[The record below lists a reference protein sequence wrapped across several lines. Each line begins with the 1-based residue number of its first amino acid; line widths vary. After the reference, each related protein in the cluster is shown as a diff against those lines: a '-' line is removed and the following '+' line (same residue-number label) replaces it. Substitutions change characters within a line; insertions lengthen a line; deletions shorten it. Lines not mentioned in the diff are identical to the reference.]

1 MAVFA
6 AIDIGSNSVRMKIA
20 RLVRHRLVLVQED
33 REVTR
38 LGKSVFKTGLLSPSS
53 MAHTVEVLRRF
64 HKAVQK
70 HGAHSVRVVG
80 TSALRDARNA
90 QSFLDWVYSVTGWKV
105 ETVSGLEEA
114 RLIHLGLLANSRF
127 GNTPLLLADLG
138 GGSCELTISV
148 GGHIRYTASL
158 PLGAV
163 RLTEEFLKHDP
174 PKRDELHRMTVY
186 IDKELARAR
195 KRIIAFRP
203 RKMIATSGTAAALAA
218 VCTGKNSR
226 VVAVPRS
233 GAAKV
238 TRKLS
243 RMKISQRTSLDGVG
257 PRRAEIIVAG
267 AQVFVRVL
275 EQCRLGSFRYSP
287 LGLRDGLL
295 AQMAADYDRR
305 TRSHRQIESDRW
317 DSLIHLGKSYHVD
330 WKYSKQ
336 VRTLAVELFRQL
348 RAVHQL
354 PPAYEEW
361 ISAAAL
367 LHEAGI
373 YLNRYGWHRH
383 THYIIAHSEAFGY
396 TQYER
401 LLIAAIAR
409 YLGNSRPT
417 PGDKPMKV
425 LLSQDR
431 AAVLKAVL
439 LLRLARALNQGRS
452 GAVKSFRTQVKGATV
467 RLLLR
472 VPRRR
477 ADLEVWSLEKEASY
491 FRELFGRELEAALS

>member
-6 AIDIGSNSVRMKIA
+6 AIDIGSNSVRLKIA
-20 RLVRHRLVLVQED
+20 RLVRHRLVLVEED

-38 LGKSVFKTGLLSPSS
+38 LGKSVFKTGLLSPAS

-64 HKAVQK
+64 HKSVQM

-80 TSALRDARNA
+80 TSALRDARNV
-90 QSFLDWVYSVTGWKV
+90 QTFLDWVHSVTGWKI
-105 ETVSGLEEA
+105 ETVTGLEEA

-127 GNTPLLLADLG
+127 GKTPLLLADLG
-138 GGSCELTISV
+138 GGSCELTISI

-174 PKRDELHRMTVY
+174 PKREELHRLTNY

-195 KRIIAFRP
+195 KRIVTFKP
-203 RKMIATSGTAAALAA
+203 RKMIGTSGTAAALAI
-218 VCTGKNSR
+218 VCAGKSSHTSS
-226 VVAVPRS
+226 VPRS
-233 GAAKV
+233 AAAKV

-243 RMKISQRTSLDGVG
+243 RMKVSQRTSLHGVG

-275 EQCRLGSFRYSP
+275 EQCRLHSFRYSP

-305 TRSHRQIESDRW
+305 TRSHRQIESDRL
-317 DSLIHLGKSYHVD
+317 DALINLGKSYQLD
-330 WKYSKQ
+330 RKYSEQ
-336 VRTLAVELFRQL
+336 VRNLAVELFRRL
-348 RAVHQL
+348 RKIHQL
-354 PPAYEEW
+354 PAAYEEW

-373 YLNRYGWHRH
+373 YLNRFGWHRH
-383 THYIIAHSEAFGY
+383 TYYIIAHSEVFGY

-409 YLGNSRPT
+409 YLGNSQPAL
-417 PGDKPMKV
+417 GDKPMKV
-425 LLSQDR
+425 LLSADR
-431 AAVLKAVL
+431 TPVRKAVL

-452 GAVKSFRTQVKGATV
+452 AAVK
-467 RLLLR
+467 
-472 VPRRR
+472 
-477 ADLEVWSLEKEASY
+477 
-491 FRELFGRELEAALS
+491 

>member
-1 MAVFA
+1 MALFA

-20 RLVRHRLVLVQED
+20 RLVRHRLVVVQED

-38 LGKSVFKTGLLSPSS
+38 LGKSVFKTGLLTPAC

-70 HGAHSVRVVG
+70 HGAHTVRVVG

-90 QSFLDWVYSVTGWKV
+90 RPFLDWVHSATGWKIEIV
-105 ETVSGLEEA
+105 TGLEEA
-114 RLIHLGLLANSRF
+114 RLIHLGLVANLRLGDS
-127 GNTPLLLADLG
+127 PVLMADLG
-138 GGSCELTISV
+138 GGSCELTISAA
-148 GGHIRYTASL
+148 GHIRYTTSL

-174 PKRDELHRMTVY
+174 PKRDELQRLGSYVE
-186 IDKELARAR
+186 KELERIS
-195 KRIIAFRP
+195 KRIIAAKP
-203 RKMIATSGTAAALAA
+203 RNMIATSGTAAALAVVCGGKGRQTSA
-218 VCTGKNSR
+218 VARADVSK
-226 VVAVPRS
+226 VA
-233 GAAKV
+233 K
-238 TRKLS
+238 KLS
-243 RMKISQRTSLDGVG
+243 RMKVSQRTSLQGVG

-267 AQVFVRVL
+267 AQVFALVL
-275 EQCRLGSFRYSP
+275 EKCQVRSVRYSP

-317 DSLIHLGKSYHVD
+317 DALLSLGKSYQVD
-330 WKYSKQ
+330 WRHSKQ
-336 VRTLAVELFRQL
+336 VRALALDLFRRL
-348 RAVHQL
+348 RGIHAL
-354 PPAYEEW
+354 PADYEEW

-383 THYIIAHSEAFGY
+383 TYYIVANSEVFGY

-409 YLGNSRPT
+409 YLGSSRPSAR
-417 PGDKPMKV
+417 DKAMKI
-425 LLSQDR
+425 LLPADR
-431 AAVLKAVL
+431 SRVNKAVL
-439 LLRLARALNQGRS
+439 LLRLARALNQGRR
-452 GAVKSFRTQVKGATV
+452 GAVKGLSVQVRGEKV
-467 RLLLR
+467 RLLLSR
-472 VPRRR
+472 KAR
-477 ADLEVWSLEKEASY
+477 ADLELWSLEKESGY